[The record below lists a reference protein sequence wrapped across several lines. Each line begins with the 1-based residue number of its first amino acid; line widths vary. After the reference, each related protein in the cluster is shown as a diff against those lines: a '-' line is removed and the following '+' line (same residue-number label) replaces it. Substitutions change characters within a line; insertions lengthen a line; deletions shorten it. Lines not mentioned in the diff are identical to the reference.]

1 MLNQQQLELIL
12 NSKRIANAGCFANG
26 MLCILNPIK
35 DYLNQNMPLIMNGVT
50 GYSAGGKQTIEKQNL
65 NENEQKLGYALLEIF
80 GNFDKIFQVGDGNKF
95 NKNLILLSLREMT
108 SLSTKEIR
116 IALKR
121 YKKLYDGILGG
132 FLE

>member
-1 MLNQQQLELIL
+1 
-12 NSKRIANAGCFANG
+12 
-26 MLCILNPIK
+26 
-35 DYLNQNMPLIMNGVT
+35 
-50 GYSAGGKQTIEKQNL
+50 
-65 NENEQKLGYALLEIF
+65 
-80 GNFDKIFQVGDGNKF
+80 
-95 NKNLILLSLREMT
+95 MT